1 VLPAEAL
8 WALGYLLPMLAFV
21 ATGTIAVAI
30 VNGETMVPGVAYE
43 GRMGM
48 IPKKLAFWVVEEALG
63 GGL

>member
-1 VLPAEAL
+1 
-8 WALGYLLPMLAFV
+8 MLAFV

-48 IPKKLAFWVVEEALG
+48 IPKKLAFWVVEEGLG